1 MSDGRF
7 AGKVALVTGAGHGI
21 GRAVAESFAAAG
33 AAVAVADLSPDRA
46 VAVTDGITAAGGRAL
61 ALQCDVRDSASVLA
75 MVAAAEAAIG
85 PIDILV
91 NNAGIYPNAP
101 LLQMAEAEWDAVFDT
116 NVKGMFLVT
125 QTVAAAMT
133 ARGLVGGRII
143 NMSSGAA
150 VSGRAGASH
159 YCSSKAAI
167 NMMTK
172 VWALELTPVGI
183 TVNAVAPGLIEVP
196 GWSHSQQYIDA
207 IVQATP
213 ARRIGQP
220 EDVARVVLFVA
231 DPDNTF
237 MSGSIVTVDGGSGA
251 GRTTLPLSN
260 RDAAQS

>member
-1 MSDGRF
+1 MSDARF
-7 AGKVALVTGAGHGI
+7 AGRVALVTGAGHGI
-21 GRAVAESFAAAG
+21 GRAVAQAFASAG
-33 AAVAVADLSPDRA
+33 AAVAVVDIDAARADA
-46 VAVTDGITAAGGRAL
+46 VAAEIVAAGGRAL
-61 ALQCDVRDSASVLA
+61 AAACDVRDAAAVRA
-75 MVAAAEAAIG
+75 MVAAVEAGLG

-101 LLQMAEAEWDAVFDT
+101 LLTMAEAEWDAVFDT

-133 ARGLVGGRII
+133 ARGLQGGRIV
-143 NMSSGAA
+143 NMSSGAG

-172 VWALELTPVGI
+172 VWALELTPLGI

-207 IVQATP
+207 IVNATP

-231 DPDNTF
+231 DPDSTF
-237 MSGSIVTVDGGSGA
+237 MSGSVVTVDGGSGA
-251 GRTTLPLSN
+251 GRTSLPLSN
-260 RDAAQS
+260 RDAAQQ